1 MSTDSAAAAARHLM
15 LACYDGVLATVSHA
29 VDGYPFGSVVPY
41 CLDRLGRPVI
51 LIASI
56 AQHTR
61 NITHDARVSLTIFD
75 RREADLQD
83 AGRVT
88 YLGDARRID
97 DESER
102 KAASSRYFR
111 YFPEARG
118 YDLTHDFAFYVIV
131 PRRLRFIGGFG
142 DINWFEPGQA
152 ETPNPFD
159 SSAERGIVEHMNQD
173 HADAVLRYCELNGI
187 PVPEQ
192 AKPALVGCDGE
203 GIHIRLERRIHRV
216 AFPHPVANL
225 TAVRQVLISML
236 RAEQADG

>member
-1 MSTDSAAAAARHLM
+1 MSADSAAAAARHLM

-111 YFPEARG
+111 YFPVARG
-118 YDLTHDFAFYVIV
+118 YDFV
-131 PRRLRFIGGFG
+131 
-142 DINWFEPGQA
+142 
-152 ETPNPFD
+152 
-159 SSAERGIVEHMNQD
+159 SSADSATSTGLSRD
-173 HADAVLRYCELNGI
+173 R
-187 PVPEQ
+187 
-192 AKPALVGCDGE
+192 
-203 GIHIRLERRIHRV
+203 RRRRIRS
-216 AFPHPVANL
+216 
-225 TAVRQVLISML
+225 TAAPNAALSST
-236 RAEQADG
+236 